1 MTERR
6 RRERQEE
13 FGGGEGIQPAS
24 RLFVDELLLMSLIF
38 GYALDARGTGKNV
51 CTAEG
56 IGVLFRFLVYVGA
69 DGRSECSGLS

>member
-13 FGGGEGIQPAS
+13 FGGRGGIQPAS
-24 RLFVDELLLMSLIF
+24 RLFVDELLLISLLL
-38 GYALDARGTGKNV
+38 GKALAARVKKR

-69 DGRSECSGLS
+69 DGRSEWSGLSS